1 MKKSGMNPGTI
12 TAAKQVNS
20 RVLSEVSTRSH
31 LTVSAT
37 GRAYLRREQENRPE
51 NEDEIRGL
59 DPVIRKC
66 LEVKFGADNVRRAVE
81 AGVFRGMI

>member
-1 MKKSGMNPGTI
+1 MKKSGMNPGNI

-20 RVLSEVSTRSH
+20 RVYGIESTPARISLS
-31 LTVSAT
+31 T
-37 GRAYLRREQENRPE
+37 GRAYLQREAQDRPE

-66 LEVKFGADNVRRAVE
+66 LEVKFGADNVRRAIE

>member
-1 MKKSGMNPGTI
+1 MKKSNYPGPI

-20 RVLSEVSTRSH
+20 RVIPDVSTRGNLS
-31 LTVSAT
+31 VSAT
-37 GRAYLRREQENRPE
+37 GRAYLQREAADRPE

>member
-1 MKKSGMNPGTI
+1 MKKSELNPGQL
-12 TAAKQVNS
+12 TACQQMND
-20 RVLSEVSTRSH
+20 RVYGIESTRSH

-37 GRAYLRREQENRPE
+37 GQAYLRREQENRPE

-66 LEVKFGADNVRRAVE
+66 LEVKFGADNVRRAIE
-81 AGVFRGMI
+81 AGIFRGMI